1 MESKSKTIASTR
13 SGPGPGYNRAPVLN
27 GAGEMLDSNVACCVE
42 TLCNKGCKAVRDD
55 IAALESG
62 QGLPETRELRAE
74 EVRAVLAELKSIM
87 AVYGDVCRS
96 PS

>member
-1 MESKSKTIASTR
+1 
-13 SGPGPGYNRAPVLN
+13 
-27 GAGEMLDSNVACCVE
+27 MLDSNVACCVE

-87 AVYGDVCRS
+87 AVYGDVLSLPELKHDSRAGAGRDLRPARFPIPGPIS
-96 PS
+96 